1 MIRIHRDRKAVPPAF
16 TADSRRA
23 KELTLLKARRDHL
36 VRLASDPR
44 AAHGYNSAWWKV
56 AKPQLRI
63 ESHGKCAYCEARA
76 DAVAHCDVEHFRPK
90 AIWWWL
96 TCCWDNYVF
105 ACQLCNQTFK
115 SDHFPLS
122 GSPIAPVVV
131 TSTTSDARLQKL
143 AGRLAPDPVIPAEIT
158 AWLKKLKREKSHL
171 VDPASEDPEAL
182 LAWEVDD
189 EASEISVIPRGG
201 SKAVQRSV
209 AACIEFY
216 GLNREELR
224 QLRYEVFEGID
235 TARIA
240 LAVAGLT
247 VKNRR
252 QLLKRLQRTIAPEHQ
267 FAGMCRYF
275 IIDVWKLLPPEAR
288 GS

>member
-1 MIRIHRDRKAVPPAF
+1 MIRIHRDREAVPAAF
-16 TADSRRA
+16 KADGRKA
-23 KELTLLKARRDHL
+23 KELKLLMARRDHL
-36 VRLASDPR
+36 MRLDFDPE
-44 AAHGYNSAWWKV
+44 AAHGYKSEWWKA
-56 AKPQLRI
+56 AKPQLRK
-63 ESHGKCAYCEARA
+63 ESRGKCAYCEARA

-90 AIWWWL
+90 SIWWWL

-122 GSPIAPVVV
+122 GTPKAPVSV
-131 TSTTSDARLQKL
+131 TAATDEGKLQAL
-143 AGRLAPDPVIPAEIT
+143 AGKLAPDPVIPEEIT
-158 AWLKKLKREKSHL
+158 AWQKKWKLEKPHL
-171 VDPASEDPEAL
+171 IDPAAQDPEAL

-189 EASEISVIPRGG
+189 DAAEISVIPRGG
-201 SKAVQRSV
+201 SAAVKRTV

-235 TARIA
+235 TAREA
-240 LAVAGLT
+240 LGVAALPAAKRT
-247 VKNRR
+247 KLLNRLR
-252 QLLKRLQRTIAPEHQ
+252 RAIAPERQ

-288 GS
+288 GQ